1 MATESD
7 LSAFLRGSLTN
18 PTATCGVLE
27 KEFETCPR
35 GLMTALGA
43 IIASADTTDP
53 DDPEWNV
60 KDAVCQQAAIQFRR
74 FLMVQAKTTAKDV
87 VGFVQDLEC
96 GRQAFLAAFG
106 HRRPGSLAGRAAC
119 FGLVEVLVLE
129 WTATLRCD
137 DWALLLAQFVRQ
149 VVADVEPRKCA
160 AFRFLETLLF
170 DQERLPESLANALFC
185 MVVEAVPAGTA
196 PVAVW
201 ATVLHWLVQGMHHLH
216 FGAMKDAAA
225 PLSVRALSVLVPM
238 LSPEFWEVT
247 ADVLGAIECL
257 LGATVQVLKTVMS
270 MDEFVGSISAQV
282 AGIVLGTGSSV
293 TARSAALGLLATM
306 WNIVS
311 EDNKVTLGMQLMPVF
326 VKGFANDD
334 DSDEEDGD
342 GDGDCDGDGDGD
354 YAVHP
359 GHVALYWLEQWLGS
373 CAGAA
378 GVKALF
384 EVCVGLLAAR
394 EMSLNACA
402 RIGELMTG
410 RCCLEEPRSLVD
422 LAHFFAQCA
431 AGGSSDG
438 SSDGPN
444 MGQCRAWKVA
454 CVLALDAD
462 MDVAA
467 VFELCS
473 GVQAAAQAL
482 HTIPC
487 IPLLVKAMLALMQC
501 LEGRAD
507 DRGKA
512 TQAVLWTLV
521 CALLRRCSKSDGALA
536 SIMFDLCHFPQHV
549 KMSTGMVTAVM
560 EALCETWFLRPFFT
574 EANFASNTVVSNF
587 VCLTATLVA
596 RAKEAGDVA
605 MGFAVRGLEA
615 LPRMDDVNAARVFK
629 AALDLLS
636 HLVRCLC
643 VTDHHLRQAVQA
655 TMAGFAWM
663 CKFVTDKAS
672 TDAPPCVYVVE
683 EVLVETVCALAG
695 HWDKLTSDEQDHVV
709 VVVHRL
715 LSSRTLCLTNLSGLV
730 AVACCIPSKG
740 RFPAGFGLGLVRT
753 IVAKVQE
760 EDQAKEVVQLGMA
773 CLAFVLASFVEEVP
787 DILVHHG
794 ATFLGTWDP
803 ACVLKGPAECMI
815 GYVCVCVFC
824 PCPCHPSWG
833 KLNSLFLVCMCSVPQ
848 NSRLHGFDE
857 CIVKVVGT
865 SACRVSDSHRGV
877 QGISRVSVG
886 HWSTRFGRCGNGF
899 LGGGRVLWGRGGRR
913 GRRGGRGRGRG
924 RGSVFKACICV

>member
-1 MATESD
+1 MTTGVD
-7 LSAFLRGSLTN
+7 LSAFLRVSLTN
-18 PTATCGVLE
+18 PAATWGVLE
-27 KEFETCPR
+27 KEFEKCPR
-35 GLMTALGA
+35 ELMAALGA
-43 IIASADTTDP
+43 IVASADTTDP
-53 DDPEWNV
+53 NNPEWNV

-74 FLMVQAKTTAKDV
+74 FLAMQANSPAKDA
-87 VGFVQDLEC
+87 VGFVQDLQC

-106 HRRPGSLAGRAAC
+106 HRRPGSMAGRAAC

-129 WTATLRCD
+129 WTATLRCE
-137 DWALLLAQFVRQ
+137 DWALLLAQFVGQ

-170 DQERLPESLANALFC
+170 DQARLPESLVNALFC

-225 PLSVRALSVLVPM
+225 PLSMRALSVLVSM
-238 LSPEFWEVT
+238 LSPEFKEVT
-247 ADVLGAIECL
+247 ADVVGAMECL

-270 MDEFVGSISAQV
+270 VEDFVGSISAQV
-282 AGIVLGTGSSV
+282 AGIVLGADASV

-306 WNIVS
+306 WNIVPK
-311 EDNKVTLGMQLMPVF
+311 DKVALGMQLMPVF

-342 GDGDCDGDGDGD
+342 GDGDGEC
-354 YAVHP
+354 AVHA
-359 GHVALYWLEQWLGS
+359 GNVALYWLEQWLGS
-373 CAGAA
+373 SAGAA

-384 EVCVGLLAAR
+384 EVCVGFLAAR

-410 RCCLEEPRSLVD
+410 RCCLEDSRSLVD

-431 AGGSSDG
+431 AAGCSG
-438 SSDGPN
+438 SDGPN
-444 MGQCRAWKVA
+444 MAQCRAWKVA

-462 MDVAA
+462 MDLAA
-467 VFELCS
+467 VFGLCS
-473 GVQAAAQAL
+473 GVQAAAHAV

-507 DRGKA
+507 DQSKA
-512 TQAVLWTLV
+512 AQAVLWTLV
-521 CALLRRCSKSDGALA
+521 CALLRRCSQSDAALA
-536 SIMFDLCHFPQHV
+536 GIMFDLCHFPQDV
-549 KMSTGMVTAVM
+549 KMSTGMATAVM
-560 EALCETWFLRPFFT
+560 EALCETWFLRPLFS

-615 LPRMDDVNAARVFK
+615 LPGMDDVNAARVFK
-629 AALDLLS
+629 AAMDLLS

-672 TDAPPCVYVVE
+672 TDAPCVYVVE

-695 HWDKLTSDEQDHVV
+695 HWDKLSSDEQDRMVAVV
-709 VVVHRL
+709 QGL

-730 AVACCIPSKG
+730 AVACCIHG
-740 RFPAGFGLGLVRT
+740 RFPAGFGLGLVGT

-760 EDQAKEVVQLGMA
+760 EDQAKEVMQLGMA

-787 DILVHHG
+787 TILVHHG
-794 ATFLGTWDP
+794 ATFLGTWDS
-803 ACVLKGPAECMI
+803 ACVLKGAAECMI
-815 GYVCVCVFC
+815 GYVNAFISVCP
-824 PCPCHPSWG
+824 PCI
-833 KLNSLFLVCMCSVPQ
+833 LFA
-848 NSRLHGFDE
+848 H
-857 CIVKVVGT
+857 
-865 SACRVSDSHRGV
+865 VSS
-877 QGISRVSVG
+877 
-886 HWSTRFGRCGNGF
+886 
-899 LGGGRVLWGRGGRR
+899 
-913 GRRGGRGRGRG
+913 
-924 RGSVFKACICV
+924 